1 MSDDKLDDDLK
12 KHEER
17 MKKLRAQKGGSK
29 GPSAKH
35 SVGRS
40 YKPKESKAQGKK
52 PYTIHNTSQT
62 GQQNVIYNAMSGNPV
77 LEKIARYWGLH
88 LTAQTGLHPVLS
100 IVFFFLAG
108 MVIGSTLQFLLA
120 SLLGAGL
127 FTGLFTG
134 LLMSV
139 VFFVTVTM
147 PLATRAVFYG
157 MRWYYK
163 MKFKK

>member
-12 KHEER
+12 EHEER

-35 SVGRS
+35 SAGKS
-40 YKPKESKAQGKK
+40 SKPKGEKSQSKK

-100 IVFFFLAG
+100 LVLFFVVAT
-108 MVIGSTLQFLLA
+108 VIGSALQFLLA
-120 SLLGAGL
+120 SLFGL
-127 FTGLFTG
+127 NIFAG
-134 LLMSV
+134 LLMSIV
-139 VFFVTVTM
+139 LFMAVTM
-147 PLATRAVFYG
+147 PLATRAIFYG